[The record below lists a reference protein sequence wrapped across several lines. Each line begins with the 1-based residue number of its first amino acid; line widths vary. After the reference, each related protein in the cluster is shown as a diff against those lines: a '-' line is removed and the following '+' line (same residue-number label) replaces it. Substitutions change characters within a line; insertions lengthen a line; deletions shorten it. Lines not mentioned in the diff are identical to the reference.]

1 MSFNILKKTF
11 NLFISKKFFYN
22 DYIKFRIIATVILI
36 IIDIVSTSLIAYYSK
51 LIINSLSG
59 NILHSIWIAILLL
72 GFFWILEKTIIHL
85 QEIIFFPVIN
95 FAIKEVTYKVVDHIH
110 QISLVDYQKL
120 SISEVINSIRRISL
134 SARSF
139 IKVLIL
145 MLIPTVIKL
154 MIAIYIAIK
163 MGSLGLLLIPMMII
177 AGIVFYRGT
186 KSYISVRDFA
196 WQTTDKV
203 ISRINESIVNTKMI
217 RSFKKLEMEQVC
229 DLLASEAKVWY
240 RTNTKLHSMH
250 IIVGILLGV
259 CITIILSGVILAIQK
274 SRLTIGDFVF
284 LKSQLIAVWIPFKN
298 LAVEF
303 RQLEESLIDI
313 KKIIEILDLPKA
325 TNDENDNIV
334 YLNHKNI
341 TSNIIQDIHLD
352 NISFAYS
359 KEKTIFKN
367 LSLSILTGE
376 KIGII
381 GGIGSGKST
390 LINLMSGVYQPNQGV
405 IYIRG
410 QDSNSISKE
419 FLQTKI
425 YCIQQDFKLFNAS
438 LLYNI
443 TYGIENVSIITL
455 QNFIDNLK
463 FMEFIQ
469 KMPLGLNTKIGEK
482 GVKLSG
488 GEQQKIALCRALLL
502 KPEILFLDETT
513 NSLSYIIEKEILNL
527 LFEQIPTVILVSHRI
542 NTNNYLNNSLSQVF
556 NLG

>member
-1 MSFNILKKTF
+1 MSFNIFKKTF
-11 NLFISKKFFYN
+11 NLFISKNFFYN

-36 IIDIVSTSLIAYYSK
+36 IIDIISTSLIAYYSK

-59 NILHSIWIAILLL
+59 NILHSIWVAILLL
-72 GFFWILEKTIIHL
+72 GFFWILEKTIIHI

-177 AGIVFYRGT
+177 AVIVFYRGT

-229 DLLASEAKVWY
+229 DLLASEAKIWY

-250 IIVGILLGV
+250 IIVGLLLGV

-313 KKIIEILDLPKA
+313 KKIIEILDLPKV
-325 TNDENDNIV
+325 TNDENDKIV

-341 TSNIIQDIHLD
+341 KSNIIKDIYLD

-376 KIGII
+376 KIGIV

-390 LINLMSGVYQPNQGV
+390 LINLMSGVYQPNQGA

-455 QNFIDNLK
+455 ENFIGNLK

-469 KMPLGLNTKIGEK
+469 QMPLGLNTKIGEK

-513 NSLSYIIEKEILNL
+513 NSLSYVIETEILNL

-542 NTNNYLNNSLSQVF
+542 NANNYLNNGLSKVL

>member
-1 MSFNILKKTF
+1 M
-11 NLFISKKFFYN
+11 
-22 DYIKFRIIATVILI
+22 
-36 IIDIVSTSLIAYYSK
+36 AY
-51 LIINSLSG
+51 
-59 NILHSIWIAILLL
+59 
-72 GFFWILEKTIIHL
+72 
-85 QEIIFFPVIN
+85 
-95 FAIKEVTYKVVDHIH
+95 
-110 QISLVDYQKL
+110 
-120 SISEVINSIRRISL
+120 
-134 SARSF
+134 
-139 IKVLIL
+139 
-145 MLIPTVIKL
+145 
-154 MIAIYIAIK
+154 
-163 MGSLGLLLIPMMII
+163 
-177 AGIVFYRGT
+177 
-186 KSYISVRDFA
+186 
-196 WQTTDKV
+196 
-203 ISRINESIVNTKMI
+203 
-217 RSFKKLEMEQVC
+217 
-229 DLLASEAKVWY
+229 EAKICY
-240 RTNTKLHSMH
+240 KTNTKLHSMH
-250 IIVGILLGV
+250 IVVGLLLGV

-274 SRLTIGDFVF
+274 TRLTIGDFVF

-313 KKIIEILDLPKA
+313 KKIIEILDLPKV
-325 TNDENDNIV
+325 TNDKNYKNDENNKII
-334 YLNHKNI
+334 YLNHKN
-341 TSNIIQDIHLD
+341 TKSNIIKDIYLD

-410 QDSNSISKE
+410 KDSNSISKE

-438 LLYNI
+438 LFYNI

-513 NSLSYIIEKEILNL
+513 NSLSYSIETEILNL

-542 NTNNYLNNSLSQVF
+542 NANNYLNNSLSKVL